1 MSAKTITFAPR
12 RKGGDTLPDKT
23 PESSGEAVGIKIPG

>member
-12 RKGGDTLPDKT
+12 RKDGGAPL
-23 PESSGEAVGIKIPG
+23 VIPNGTIRYI